1 MDGVAEF
8 VQQDIVDEARGE
20 GHEIKTEVDGVTS
33 RTAAPAGLRRL
44 DAHTFV
50 LESVFLGQG
59 FEAWKQDGFSLNA

>member
-50 LESVFLGQG
+50 LDSVLGYLTFLLLRRIQKK
-59 FEAWKQDGFSLNA
+59 F